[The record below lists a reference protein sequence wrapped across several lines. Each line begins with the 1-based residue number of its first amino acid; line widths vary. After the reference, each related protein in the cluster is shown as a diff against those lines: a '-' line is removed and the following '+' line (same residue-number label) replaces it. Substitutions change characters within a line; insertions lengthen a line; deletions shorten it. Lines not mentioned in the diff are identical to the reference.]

1 MAQTLMTRILR
12 YWIPVAVWVGLIFQ
26 FSTDVF
32 HGDSEGLT
40 DRLVQAVLLFF
51 LPDLSPQTIALV
63 HDGIRKLAHVFEY
76 GILTL
81 LLYRAFR
88 QDSLQ
93 TRYARWALLSLLV
106 TLGIAGLD
114 EFHQS
119 FTLKRF
125 GLIRDVG
132 FDALGALIALVMVW
146 GLFRDHRKDLQSP
159 DR

>member
-12 YWIPVAVWVGLIFQ
+12 YWIPVAIWVGLIFQ

-125 GLIRDVG
+125 GLMTDVG
-132 FDALGALIALVMVW
+132 FDGLGALIALVMMW
-146 GLFRDHRKDLQSP
+146 RRYRDHKRQLQSP

>member
-26 FSTDVF
+26 FSTDVY
-32 HGDSEGLT
+32 HGEPGGLT
-40 DRLVQAVLLFF
+40 DRLVQAVLLSL
-51 LPDLSPQTIALV
+51 LPDLNPQTIALV
-63 HDGIRKLAHVFEY
+63 HEGIRKLAHVFEY
-76 GILTL
+76 SVLTL

-88 QDSLQ
+88 QNSLQ

-125 GLIRDVG
+125 GLIYGCGV
-132 FDALGALIALVMVW
+132 
-146 GLFRDHRKDLQSP
+146 
-159 DR
+159 